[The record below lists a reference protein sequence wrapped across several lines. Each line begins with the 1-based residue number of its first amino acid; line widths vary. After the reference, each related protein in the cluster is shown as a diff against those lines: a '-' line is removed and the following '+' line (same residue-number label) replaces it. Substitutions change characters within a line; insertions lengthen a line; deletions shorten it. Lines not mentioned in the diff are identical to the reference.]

1 MSDFNFTSNT
11 ASDLDDLNASFNMD
25 PVIFGEE
32 ITNENTETIGQSEGV
47 TGDSLVENPPT
58 NNDNVPSLP
67 ISEGNDPFASLGTF
81 EEDEDWLTLTSAQQD
96 EAFHRLME
104 MSQEEFDEMMRGFP
118 DEAAGPSSAA
128 PHVTGNKRARS
139 DEEDTDPT
147 TAESAPL
154 APQPAFGPQQIH
166 QIRQIR
172 EAKSQRG
179 KAIEELRKRAQDL
192 EAELSKWR
200 AEANDAFENGRMVA
214 LLGLSGEW
222 EVKEASIKADAESE
236 YQNQVGI
243 LRTFLE
249 GQIAEGKGREEKLQ
263 REANSALAQ
272 QHGQLEEA
280 NRQIAE
286 KNQKLSQFRAEA
298 EAYKTNV
305 EDEAR
310 RYKHAAE
317 EEIGAQKKALKA
329 AESAKNTVESLLSE
343 KTQALALAE
352 PYIEGLEKKVAGFE
366 SHGGAKERAEN
377 VWEDQQKLLDQS
389 QSYAKGLEKRLAE
402 LEKEQSSEK
411 AAQRRREEELQRSG
425 IEACKALEG
434 KINDLE
440 AIAEEATR
448 SNELSAQA
456 TKGLNEEL
464 QRLSGDLETAK
475 LALKE
480 KANELEKAR
489 SAQEEQAKAHN
500 PQQARE
506 TRSIVGPIEQVNV
519 EPSDPAATKMAIA
532 PKSFTFV
539 AARQLPPSL
548 KERRQI
554 QAKGSPRQLGPQSQP
569 EPDSQ
574 REHKHGREQEQDQ
587 QPSHALPFQSGMFSH
602 HFYPPA
608 PDYRPRRSHIHAEEA
623 IRNRLH
629 IPLGKVHTIVSK
641 LDQIGDWQDGMVEEA
656 GLIISAE
663 LTGLSIDDLKVMQS
677 LRISIPGSSRN
688 PHKIMSAAQLEIP
701 RTLVDLLATNDRP
714 AIRAFLHGASF
725 PQSEA
730 SNDIAGSTESRG
742 TQTKSCDEEAEGDMG
757 NTAEQEEVAVM
768 LPNSKQ
774 TRGWPGAAL
783 WKIIIFM
790 CLLWLILPL
799 VLPLPWSSPA
809 AWLFEDP
816 DPSRGWLNY
825 VPDPSPWSNLFRH
838 LSNWPIISKFFDIF
852 VDQPDLESN
861 WCGNIPVG

>member
-1 MSDFNFTSNT
+1 
-11 ASDLDDLNASFNMD
+11 MD

-32 ITNENTETIGQSEGV
+32 ITNEDTETIGQSEGV
-47 TGDSLVENPPT
+47 SGDSLVGNSPT
-58 NNDNVPSLP
+58 NNDNDPFVSLGAITTNLNYDPSLP
-67 ISEGNDPFASLGTF
+67 ISEGKDPFASLGAF
-81 EEDEDWLTLTSAQQD
+81 DEDEDLLTFTSVQQD

-104 MSQEEFDEMMRGFP
+104 MSQEAFDEMMRGLP
-118 DEAAGPSSAA
+118 DEAEGPSSVT
-128 PHVTGNKRARS
+128 PQVTGNKRARR
-139 DEEDTDPT
+139 DEEDTTPT
-147 TAESAPL
+147 TVESAPL
-154 APQPAFGPQQIH
+154 APQRAFEPQQIH

-172 EAKSQRG
+172 EAKSQQG

-192 EAELSKWR
+192 EADLSKSR

-214 LLGLSGEW
+214 LLGLNGEW
-222 EVKEASIKADAESE
+222 EAKEASIKADAESE
-236 YQNQVGI
+236 HQNHVDA

-249 GQIAEGKGREEKLQ
+249 EQIAEGKCREEKFQ
-263 REANSALAQ
+263 REANSALEQ

-280 NRQIAE
+280 NRQMAE

-310 RYKHAAE
+310 RYKQAAE
-317 EEIGAQKKALKA
+317 EEIGAQKEALKA
-329 AESAKNTVESLLSE
+329 AESAKSRVESLLSE

-366 SHGGAKERAEN
+366 SHGEAEARAEN
-377 VWEDQQKLLDQS
+377 VWEAQQKLLDQS
-389 QSYAKGLEKRLAE
+389 QSYAKDLEKRLAE

-411 AAQRRREEELQRSG
+411 AAQRRREEELSV
-425 IEACKALEG
+425 EG

-440 AIAEEATR
+440 AVAEEATR
-448 SNELSAQA
+448 SNELSAQE

-464 QRLSGDLETAK
+464 RRVSGDLERAQ
-475 LALKE
+475 LALRK
-480 KANELEKAR
+480 KVDELEKAR
-489 SAQEEQAKAHN
+489 SAQEEQAKAHI
-500 PQQARE
+500 PYQARE
-506 TRSIVGPIEQVNV
+506 TRSLVGPVEQVNV
-519 EPSDPAATKMAIA
+519 EPSDPAGTRMASA

-539 AARQLPPSL
+539 AAKQLPPSL
-548 KERRQI
+548 IESRKI
-554 QAKGSPRQLGPQSQP
+554 QAMKSRGQLEPESQP
-569 EPDSQ
+569 EPEPQ
-574 REHKHGREQEQDQ
+574 GEHKRGQEQEQEQ
-587 QPSHALPFQSGMFSH
+587 EPKHALPFQSGMFSH

-688 PHKIMSAAQLEIP
+688 PRKIMSTAQLEIP
-701 RTLVDLLATNDRP
+701 RTLIDLLATNNRP
-714 AIRAFLHGASF
+714 AIRAFLDGASF

-730 SNDIAGSTESRG
+730 SNNIAGSTGSQG
-742 TQTKSCDEEAEGDMG
+742 TQTDVCDEDTEGDMD
-757 NTAEQEEVAVM
+757 NTAKEEVTVM

-774 TRGWPGAAL
+774 TRGRSGSAL

-790 CLLWLILPL
+790 CLFWLILPL

-816 DPSRGWLNY
+816 DPKRGWLNY
-825 VPDPSPWSNLFRH
+825 VPDPSPWSNLLRH
-838 LSNWPIISKFFDIF
+838 LSHSPIISKFVDIF
-852 VDQPDLESN
+852 FDQPDLESN
-861 WCGNIPVG
+861 WCGTIPVG